1 MLQSTGSQRVGHD
14 GAQTHNTGTSKKAR
28 KDGLRY
34 KLNGWYFIT
43 MSVKMLQNNLGSD
56 ITNAVILKI
65 NPILHA
71 GQTGG
76 GKENTAREIH

>member
-1 MLQSTGSQRVGHD
+1 
-14 GAQTHNTGTSKKAR
+14 
-28 KDGLRY
+28 
-34 KLNGWYFIT
+34 